1 MHEIRQGYQPIAYR
15 GKVLAPPCCED
26 GTCPKCVSRATPDSA
41 QLAMP
46 EIPPPPPPPEA
57 YLLAQVR
64 EAYLILQ
71 RLNVSFESK
80 LPNNVYMALA
90 HLHIEIIA
98 RTTSPVAAV
107 RKEAA
112 CEPGN

>member
-1 MHEIRQGYQPIAYR
+1 MHEIHQGYQPIAYR

-41 QLAMP
+41 RLAMP
-46 EIPPPPPPPEA
+46 EIPPPPEA

-90 HLHIEIIA
+90 HLHIEIVA
-98 RTTSPVAAV
+98 RSTPA
-107 RKEAA
+107 KEVSCNPNA
-112 CEPGN
+112 